1 MICIQKIYGHPI
13 HQFIEKGWD
22 VTDGGRTESGKWDS
36 YNFVCFDW
44 KGVAECKV
52 QSAKDPYLILVTA
65 ANTSEN
71 VFFFKTVPFFAHIT
85 QNLGLFW
92 RTWAILSRIYALFGD
107 LFTGLNSV
115 ALYQNWQI
123 SGTSGSLQNN
133 CHNSQCYSTTIHQ
146 NTFTLTSEKIKNVL
160 NFYQK
165 ILLSDQIHLV
175 EEKQVLYLFDMLR
188 KFPPRLKYPR
198 ILPQEDNLSQLNG
211 KIIILLTIVCLAIFL
226 LEISCL
232 QLLS

>member
-133 CHNSQCYSTTIHQ
+133 CHNSRCYSTTIHQ
-146 NTFTLTSEKIKNVL
+146 NTFTLTSEKMKNVL
-160 NFYQK
+160 TFTKKYC
-165 ILLSDQIHLV
+165 SQIR
-175 EEKQVLYLFDMLR
+175 YIWLR
-188 KFPPRLKYPR
+188 RNKFFICLICCASFPRAWSIPGYCPK
-198 ILPQEDNLSQLNG
+198 
-211 KIIILLTIVCLAIFL
+211 KAICPSSM
-226 LEISCL
+226 ER
-232 QLLS
+232 